1 MRFQQVKTQDAL
13 VVEAQMVLSIDDA
26 QAAKVE
32 TAKANKRYRGYHATN
47 HVNLANRNPCKF
59 LLYAARFLDAKRAM
73 S

>member
-1 MRFQQVKTQDAL
+1 
-13 VVEAQMVLSIDDA
+13 MVLSIDDA